1 MWNGFEIQKSNSF
14 GLTRETHVLKY
25 LNNNNNKKKNLL
37 GFKPALLH
45 AYYQSSVL
53 GATCNMRT

>member
-14 GLTRETHVLKY
+14 GLTLETHVLKY
-25 LNNNNNKKKNLL
+25 LNNNLKKNLL